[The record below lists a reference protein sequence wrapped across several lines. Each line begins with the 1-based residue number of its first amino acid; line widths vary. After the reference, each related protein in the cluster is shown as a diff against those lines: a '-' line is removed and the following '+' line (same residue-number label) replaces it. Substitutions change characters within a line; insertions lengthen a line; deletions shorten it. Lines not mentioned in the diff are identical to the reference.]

1 MVKTWYFFFKKK
13 VKLMI
18 DVQEQVICTNSI
30 KHNIDKMAALS
41 LCRPCVKSFETLRYI
56 VSGYSK

>member
-1 MVKTWYFFFKKK
+1 
-13 VKLMI
+13 MI